1 MQSATGY
8 LRDLNAT
15 IGAAWNGFWFTPT
28 PATTLGLVRIA
39 AGLLSLFAVA
49 TYGPDLERWFG
60 EGGML
65 THELIAQLYRPEGQ
79 WLGQHSL
86 LDFVPPDFMWPAYW
100 ASLGVIGLYTLGIGG
115 RAIAIAA
122 AVVTISFFTRAPL
135 VTGEFEAIIS
145 FILIYLCIGHSTN
158 AFSIASLW
166 NTKSNAPQSATR
178 LSSPKSFSIQHS
190 ALNTISLRLIQVHLA
205 LVHLMIGFAQLAA
218 PEAAWWSGE
227 GVWLAIA
234 RPGMSLV
241 DLSNLADRPRLVAA
255 WSHAM
260 TLYLLAFPVLVW
272 NRYARPLMLLFG
284 AFVWIAFAVA
294 SGWVPFC
301 AAMLTGLIAFVEV
314 RWRRMAAA

>member
-1 MQSATGY
+1 MQAMTHY

-15 IGAAWNGFWFTPT
+15 IGAAWNRFWFTPT
-28 PATTLGLVRIA
+28 PATTLGLVRLF

-60 EGGML
+60 EDGML
-65 THELIAQLYRPEGQ
+65 PNELIAQLYRPAGQ

-86 LDFVPPDFMWPAYW
+86 LDFVPPDFIWPVYW
-100 ASLGVIGLYTLGIGG
+100 ASLSVICLYTLGVGG

-135 VTGEFEAIIS
+135 LTGEFEAILS
-145 FILIYLCIGHSTN
+145 FILIYLCIGRCTD

-166 NTKSNAPQSATR
+166 QTKSESPQST
-178 LSSPKSFSIQHS
+178 FSIQPS
-190 ALNTISLRLIQVHLA
+190 ALNTVSLRLIQIHLA
-205 LVHLMIGFAQLAA
+205 IAHLMIGFAQLAA
-218 PEAAWWSGE
+218 PESAWWSGE

-241 DLSNLADRPRLVAA
+241 DLSYLADHPRLVAA

-272 NRYARPLMLLFG
+272 NRFARPLMLLFG
-284 AFVWIAFAVA
+284 AAIWISFAVA

-301 AAMLTGLIAFVEV
+301 AAMLTGLIAFVDL
-314 RWRRMAAA
+314 RSQRTAAT

>member
-1 MQSATGY
+1 MPY

-15 IGAAWNGFWFTPT
+15 IGAAWNRFWFTPT

-49 TYGPDLERWFG
+49 TYGPDLEGWFG
-60 EGGML
+60 EDGML
-65 THELIAQLYRPEGQ
+65 PNELIAQLYRPEGQ

-86 LDFVPPDFMWPAYW
+86 LDFVPPDFIWPAYW
-100 ASLGVIGLYTLGIGG
+100 ASLGVIGLYTLGLGG

-122 AVVTISFFTRAPL
+122 AVVTISFYTRAPL
-135 VTGEFEAIIS
+135 VTGEFEAILS
-145 FILIYLCIGHSTN
+145 FILIYLCIGRSTD
-158 AFSIASLW
+158 AFSIAAIWQSKTD
-166 NTKSNAPQSATR
+166 NPQSAIGNPQ
-178 LSSPKSFSIQHS
+178 SS
-190 ALNTISLRLIQVHLA
+190 LNTVSLRLIQIHLA
-205 LVHLMIGFAQLAA
+205 IAHLMIGFAQLAA
-218 PEAAWWSGE
+218 PESAWWSGE

-241 DLSNLADRPRLVAA
+241 DLSYLADHPRLVAA

-272 NRYARPLMLLFG
+272 NRFARPLMLLLG
-284 AFVWIAFAVA
+284 AAIWISFAVA

-301 AAMLTGLIAFVEV
+301 ATMLTGLMAFVDL
-314 RWRRMAAA
+314 RWKRTAAT